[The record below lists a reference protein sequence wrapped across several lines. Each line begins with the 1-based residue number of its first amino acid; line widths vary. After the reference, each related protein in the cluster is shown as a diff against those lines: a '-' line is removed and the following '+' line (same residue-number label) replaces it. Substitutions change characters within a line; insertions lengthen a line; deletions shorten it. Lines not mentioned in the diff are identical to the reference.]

1 MLGRLKKTRS
11 NAKGGIIMSTDAEI
25 EKWINEELDRWEV
38 DRKARKKRR
47 EEKLNKMM
55 EEK

>member
-1 MLGRLKKTRS
+1 
-11 NAKGGIIMSTDAEI
+11 MSTDAEI